1 MFSHN
6 EYPSKLLE
14 LAVEAFA
21 SLPGIGRR
29 TAMRLALHLLRL
41 DEETVDHF
49 TESISAFR
57 HNVKH
62 CKVCHN
68 ISDTDICAI
77 CSDSSRDSSL
87 ICVVANVQDVLAI
100 EQTGQYH
107 GLYHVLGGIISP
119 MDGIGPADLTI
130 NALLE
135 RVASGGVKEVIIA
148 LPSTTDGE
156 TTTFFISRKM
166 AAYPNIQLS
175 AIASGVSVGEEL
187 EYADEI
193 TLGRSIINR
202 VRLE

>member
-14 LAVEAFA
+14 QAVEAFA

-41 DEETVDHF
+41 DVESVDHF
-49 TESISAFR
+49 AESISTFR
-57 HNVKH
+57 HDVKH
-62 CKVCHN
+62 CKICYN
-68 ISDTDICAI
+68 ISDTDVCAI
-77 CSDSSRDSSL
+77 CSDPSRDGSL

-119 MDGIGPADLTI
+119 MDGVGPADLTI
-130 NALLE
+130 KALEE
-135 RVASGGVKEVIIA
+135 RVAGGDIKEVIVA

-156 TTTFFISRKM
+156 TTSFFISRKLS
-166 AAYPNIQLS
+166 AYPNVQLS

-187 EYADEI
+187 EYADEV
-193 TLGRSIINR
+193 TLGRSILNR
-202 VRLE
+202 VKLE